1 MERGRSTEQEAEMG
15 GFGCLVCVAQSTV
28 GVVEK
33 WGKFS
38 GLAQP
43 GLHCL
48 NPLAGEWLAGRLSLR
63 VQSLDVRCDTKTKDN
78 VFVSVVCSIQYRVV
92 RQNADDA
99 FYELQN
105 PREQIQSYVF
115 DVVRASVPRMILD
128 EVFEQKND
136 IARAVSEELE
146 KVMGAYGYSI
156 EQTLIV
162 DVEPDSTVRR
172 AMNEINAAQ
181 RMRVAALDK
190 AEAEKI
196 LQVKR
201 AEGEAEAKFLSGHG
215 IARQRQAITEGLR
228 ESVLLFS
235 NNVPGTTSKD
245 VMDLVLI
252 TQYFDTMKEI
262 GAGSKNTTVF
272 LPHGPGH
279 VQDITQQIR
288 NGMMQ
293 GHATAHDTE

>member
-1 MERGRSTEQEAEMG
+1 MG
-15 GFGCLVCVAQSTV
+15 AFGCLICVAQSTV
-28 GVVEK
+28 GVVEQ
-33 WGKFS
+33 WGRFAQI
-38 GLAQP
+38 AQP

-48 NPLAGEWLAGRLSLR
+48 NPFAGEWLVGTLSLR

-78 VFVSVVCSIQYRVV
+78 VFVTVVCSIQYRVV

-105 PREQIQSYVF
+105 PREQIQAYVF
-115 DVVRASVPRMILD
+115 DVVRACVPKMILD
-128 EVFEQKND
+128 DVFEQKDD
-136 IARAVSEELE
+136 IAKAVSQELE

-162 DVEPDSTVRR
+162 DVEPDATVRR

-181 RMRVAALDK
+181 RMRMAAMDK

-201 AEGEAEAKFLSGHG
+201 AEGEAEAKYLSGSG

-228 ESVLLFS
+228 ESVLTFS
-235 NNVPGTTSKD
+235 NNVPGTSAKD
-245 VMDLVLI
+245 VMDLVLL

-262 GAGSKNTTVF
+262 GNSSKNTTIF

-279 VQDITQQIR
+279 VGDITEQIR

-293 GHATAHDTE
+293 GSSLGN

>member
-1 MERGRSTEQEAEMG
+1 LGERRSTEQGAEMG